1 MNFLDNLKLKVLRKT
16 SVISVIG
23 LGYVGLP
30 VAYNFSLKFKVYGFD
45 IDNRR
50 INELKLFYD
59 RNESLQQL
67 KKKMIILKKIL
78 KNYLIQIFLY

>member
-50 INELKLFYD
+50 VNELKAFYD
-59 RNESLQQL
+59 RNESSSKKQL
-67 KKKMIILKKIL
+67 IRQKGAILKSMTK
-78 KNYLIQIFLY
+78 KYWCR